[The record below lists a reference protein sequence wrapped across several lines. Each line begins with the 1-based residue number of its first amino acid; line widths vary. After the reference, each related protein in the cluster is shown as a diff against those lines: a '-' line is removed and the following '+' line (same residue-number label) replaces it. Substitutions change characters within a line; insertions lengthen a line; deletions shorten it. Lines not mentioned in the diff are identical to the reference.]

1 MFPVFYKCQD
11 YIGLT
16 HDRSNEC
23 EMGWISFKRKKNE
36 KNNLGGV
43 WHQSHEA
50 SDTCKIFWRSD
61 ELTWYVDWPY
71 QQYYGS
77 VLESRQHNPLILGEV
92 FLLTLQISFAQQ
104 ILLI

>member
-50 SDTCKIFWRSD
+50 SETC
-61 ELTWYVDWPY
+61 
-71 QQYYGS
+71 
-77 VLESRQHNPLILGEV
+77 
-92 FLLTLQISFAQQ
+92 
-104 ILLI
+104 